1 MNDQARYKEL
11 CDRLVKGLR
20 LESVPVAV
28 QFSTNPP
35 PGVPKYEG
43 RTKACSML
51 DFARLEGKTFYTVA
65 DNHECR
71 NGSHYLGMTKPFKG
85 LENGD
90 WYSGKYPD
98 KGRSMYPSPVV
109 ARRNND
115 YYIKIPQGTVNCISY
130 APLDRCPFDI
140 QLGGVIVV
148 ILCNPK
154 QGLYLTRS
162 ATYHRGGVVN
172 GITGPS
178 TCSIIMAGPFERG
191 EMFTTLGCYGGR
203 LYVKVKTEEEFI
215 GFPIEQLPDIVD
227 ALDRLL
233 NDRPDLK
240 GLLDEGV
247 GRYHVATEDEIRAQV
262 ATGPGSE
269 LME

>member
-1 MNDQARYKEL
+1 MVEKAKYKQL
-11 CDRLVKGLR
+11 CERLMAGLG
-20 LESVPVAV
+20 LETVPVAV

-35 PGVPKYEG
+35 ENVSLLED

-51 DFARLEGKTFYTVA
+51 DIARLERKTFYTRA
-65 DNHECR
+65 DNHTCK

-85 LENGD
+85 LETGD

-115 YYIKIPQGTVNCISY
+115 YYIKIPEATVNVVSY
-130 APLDRCPFDI
+130 APLDDCPFDS
-140 QLGGVIVV
+140 QLGGIIVV
-148 ILCNPK
+148 LMCNPK
-154 QGLYLTRS
+154 QALYLTRS
-162 ATYHRGGVVN
+162 ATYHMGGVVT

-178 TCSIIMAGPFERG
+178 TCSVIMAGPFERG
-191 EMFTTLGCYGGR
+191 QMFTTLGCYGGR
-203 LYVKVKTEEEFI
+203 LYVKIKTEEEFV
-215 GFPIEQLPDIVD
+215 GFPIEMLDNIVD
-227 ALDRLL
+227 ALDRVL

-240 GLLDEGV
+240 RLLAEAV
-247 GRYHVATEDEIRAQV
+247 GEHHIATPQEINEQI
-262 ATGPGSE
+262 ATGPMAE

>member
-1 MNDQARYKEL
+1 MSQQARYKDL
-11 CDRLVKGLR
+11 CERLVKGLK
-20 LESVPVAV
+20 LETVPVAV
-28 QFSTNPP
+28 QFSTQPP
-35 PGVPKYEG
+35 PGVPKLEG
-43 RTKACSML
+43 NSKACTML
-51 DFARLEGKTFYTVA
+51 DFARLEGRTFFTTA
-65 DNHECR
+65 DNHHCR

-85 LENGD
+85 LETGD
-90 WYSGKYPD
+90 WYAGKYPD

-115 YYIKIPQGTVNCISY
+115 YYIKIPQGTVNVISY

-140 QLGGVIVV
+140 QSGGIVVV

-162 ATYHRGGVVN
+162 ATYHRGGVVT

-191 EMFTTLGCYGGR
+191 EMLTTLGCYGGR
-203 LYVKVKTEEEFI
+203 LYVKVKTEEEFV
-215 GFPIEQLPDIVD
+215 GFPIEMLDDIVD
-227 ALDRLL
+227 ALERLL
-233 NDRPDLK
+233 ADRPDLNNML
-240 GLLDEGV
+240 GEGV
-247 GRYHVATEDEIRAQV
+247 GTYHIATEAEIREQI